1 MAMLSRAAR
10 RHLRKTKDDEVP
22 QIKKQNR
29 SPVLYGLSIA
39 ILAIITVT
47 FIGTPVV
54 TRWRSAARLDFGTYA
69 GRHISYVQG
78 NYFASQ
84 YETAAESLRRSS
96 QDANLESQLYQA
108 WRYAFNQTVLH
119 LAILHEMDR
128 AGAWVSDEKVSDS
141 LVEYGPYVVGGAFDS
156 ERYAKTPQAERTSNR
171 KLRREELLHDRYLS
185 DMFATSKV
193 SDSEK
198 KFITQ
203 MAATERRYSFVT
215 FKFSN
220 LPDSRVISYGLEN
233 EKRFR
238 KMKLSRITIRGTRR
252 EAEQVRARVGN
263 ASFDELAR
271 SYSKDPYAEKGG
283 DLGWQYYHQVEAL
296 FGKQE
301 PVDTI
306 FALKEGEVSPVLES
320 GGSFVF
326 FRADS
331 APVAPDLKQA
341 DTLKAVRDYI
351 LSSEVGVA
359 ETWFLDEGKKVVAAA
374 KEKGF
379 NRALADAGLFPPQET
394 EFFPLNYGN
403 ALPARRVQVKGS
415 DQSPLAGAAYDED
428 FLRALA
434 ALPKN
439 GVSDPLLV
447 GDRVIVASVL
457 EERPM
462 PPKDLDL
469 VASSMDSFA
478 LQALQQELPQDLID
492 SKQLD
497 DHFQETFFS
506 KILGG
511 RGAAAE

>member
-22 QIKKQNR
+22 QIKKQTS
-29 SPVLYGLSIA
+29 SPVVYALSIT
-39 ILAIITVT
+39 ILVIITVS

-54 TRWRSAARLDFGTYA
+54 TRWRAAARLDFGSYG
-69 GRHISYVQG
+69 GRHISYVRG

-84 YETAAESLRRSS
+84 YDTAAESLRRSG
-96 QDANLESQLYQA
+96 QEGNLESQLYQA

-119 LAILHEMDR
+119 LAILSEMER
-128 AGAWVSDEKVSDS
+128 AGAWVSDERVSDS
-141 LVEYGPYVVGGAFDS
+141 LVEYGPYVAGGAFDS

-193 SDSEK
+193 SEAEK
-198 KFITQ
+198 KFVSQ
-203 MAATERRYSFVT
+203 MAATERRYAFVA

-220 LPDSRVISYGLEN
+220 LPDSRVLSYGLEN
-233 EKRFR
+233 QKRFR
-238 KMKLSRITIRGTRR
+238 KMKMSRITIRGSKR
-252 EAEQVRARVGN
+252 EAEQVRARVGSG
-263 ASFDELAR
+263 SFDELAR

-283 DLGWQYYHQVEAL
+283 DLGWQYYHQVETL

-320 GGSFVF
+320 GGSSVF

-331 APVAPDLKQA
+331 APVEPDFRQA

-359 ETWFLDEGKKVVAAA
+359 ETYFLDEGKKLAAAA
-374 KEKGF
+374 KDKGF
-379 NRALADAGLFPPQET
+379 NRALADAALFPPLET
-394 EFFPLNYGN
+394 DFFPVNYGN
-403 ALPARRVQVKGS
+403 ALPTRRVRVKGD
-415 DQSPLAGAAYDED
+415 DQSALTGAAFDED
-428 FLRALA
+428 FFRALS
-434 ALPKN
+434 ALPKG
-439 GVSDPLLV
+439 GVTEPLLL
-447 GDRVIVASVL
+447 GDRVIVAALL

-462 PPKDLDL
+462 PPKDLEL
-469 VASSMDSFA
+469 VESSVDSLA
-478 LQALQQELPQDLID
+478 LQALQQDLPQDLID
-492 SKQLD
+492 AKKLD
-497 DHFQETFFS
+497 DHFQETFFT
-506 KILGG
+506 KILGN
-511 RGAAAE
+511 RGAATE